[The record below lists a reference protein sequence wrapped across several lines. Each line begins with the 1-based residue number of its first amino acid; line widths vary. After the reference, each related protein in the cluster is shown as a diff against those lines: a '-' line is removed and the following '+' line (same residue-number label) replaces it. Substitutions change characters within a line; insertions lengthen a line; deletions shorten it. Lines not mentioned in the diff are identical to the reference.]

1 MNAFRNILLSIFAI
15 LVIFLGLNYIIP
27 TQWSVERSIVIQA
40 TPEKMY
46 PLIANFNSGWPQW
59 SAFDALFPDLA
70 YTTSGPEE
78 GVGATRSWTSP
89 ANTGSQSITKADQ
102 NQGIEY
108 VRNCISGDCIRG
120 QIQFTPIEGGTIVR
134 WIDTGSTGNTLISR
148 LKSYWCTDMES
159 MAGNLYEQSLLK
171 LKKLAEGKE

>member
-1 MNAFRNILLSIFAI
+1 MKALKNILLTIIA
-15 LVIFLGLNYIIP
+15 VIALIIGLGYLLP
-27 TQWSVERSIVIQA
+27 AEWTVERSVVIQ
-40 TPEKMY
+40 TPPEKIY
-46 PLIANFNSGWPQW
+46 PYVANFNIGWPQW

-70 YTTSGPEE
+70 YAATGPEE

-89 ANTGSQSITKADQ
+89 TNTGSQSITKADQ
-102 NQGIEY
+102 TLGIEY

-134 WIDTGSTGNTLISR
+134 WADTGSTGNDMISR
-148 LKSYWCTDMES
+148 LKSYWCTDMDNIT
-159 MAGNLYEQSLLK
+159 GNLYAQSLLN